1 MVETQIRHDAVDPGV
16 ERALKPEAADV
27 DVSAQE
33 GFLVDVLAVFLRAS
47 EMNRQPEYGPVVLA
61 NQFFKSGG
69 IAELCS
75 ADELRVIYPSCSNLL
90 PMLDSKL

>member
-1 MVETQIRHDAVDPGV
+1 MVEAQIRHDAVDPGI
-16 ERALKPEAADV
+16 ERALEPEAADV

-33 GFLVDVLAVFLRAS
+33 GFLVDVLAVFLGAG
-47 EMNRQPEYGPVVLA
+47 EVNRQAEYGPVVLA

-75 ADELRVIYPSCSNLL
+75 ADELRVIYARCSNLL
-90 PMLDSKL
+90 SMRDSKL